1 MRFDQVFDAVAHKRL
16 ALVDLPDRNSN
27 QHELNGTLAL
37 KDFFGSGEPSR
48 GGITWIRFAE
58 VDEPVTVTGTY
69 TFYDARAKSV
79 ARTGRSEWRFYYTGE
94 PLAGANPG
102 DLLVLARSADTN
114 LFALVFQQDSG
125 WERAARSLFPIDTG
139 TEQLHFVEPSA
150 LRSTDLDIT
159 RRAILER
166 LGFDYVIP
174 SRPEHTDLVLERFGL
189 AFPSTKEMGALAR
202 ELAPPDAADPDLTL
216 MSWLDMEEQ
225 LFKALERLIV
235 GEQIERGFQDVE
247 EFLSFSLSVQN
258 RRKSRAGHA
267 FENHLAALFDLQG
280 LRYSRQVRTEG
291 NRTADFVFPGVDEYR
306 DEAFPAAALL
316 MLAAKTTCKDR
327 WPQVLADAD
336 RILPKHLGT
345 IDAAL
350 SSQQL
355 LDMTTKSI
363 IPVMPGPILAAYAH
377 DPSVGRILDLAGF
390 IDVVHRLHR

>member
-1 MRFDQVFDAVAHKRL
+1 MRFDGVFDAVAHKRL
-16 ALVDLPDRNSN
+16 ALVDLPDRGSN
-27 QHELNGTLAL
+27 QHELNGTRAL
-37 KDFFGSGEPSR
+37 RDFFGGDDPSR
-48 GGITWIRFAE
+48 GEIVWIRFAE
-58 VDEPVTVTGTY
+58 SDEPVTETGTF
-69 TFYDARAKSV
+69 TFYDARAKS
-79 ARTGRSEWRFYYTGE
+79 AERTGRSEWRFYYTGE

-102 DLLVLARSADTN
+102 DLLVLARGTDGD
-114 LFALVFQQDSG
+114 LFALVFQEDSG
-125 WERAARSLFPIDTG
+125 WERAALGLFPIDSGAT
-139 TEQLHFVEPSA
+139 QLRFVEPSK

-166 LGFDYVIP
+166 LGFNYVIP

-189 AFPSTKEMGALAR
+189 AFPTTKEMGALAR
-202 ELAPPDAADPDLTL
+202 ERSLTDLSDPDMTL
-216 MSWLDMEEQ
+216 MSWLDTEEQ

-235 GEQIERGFQDVE
+235 GERIERGFEDVE

-291 NRTADFVFPGVDEYR
+291 NRTADFVFPGADQYHDET
-306 DEAFPAAALL
+306 FPTSALR

-355 LDMTTKSI
+355 ADMTSKSI
-363 IPVMPGPILAAYAH
+363 IPVIPEPIRCSYAH
-377 DPSVGRILDLAGF
+377 DPSVDQILNLTGF
-390 IDVVHRLHR
+390 IQIVSGAHD